1 MLLEGVRVLDLST
14 LLPGAYCTRIL
25 RDSGAGVLKIEP
37 PGGDPIRRLPG
48 GDSYFGSLHS
58 GKDILTLDWTLEA
71 DRARLKAEIGASDV
85 LVEGF
90 RPGVMERAGFGY
102 SVQAHLNPRLVACS
116 ITGFGSSGPRAL
128 RAGHDLNYLALSG
141 ALSLMPRS
149 AEGAPMI
156 PELQIADYA
165 GGLYAAFLIGAGLAG
180 RGKTGA
186 GCRVEVSMTD
196 VLRGWTELARRTR
209 SSGRSGVPL
218 TGTAP
223 CYRVYR
229 VLDGYL
235 AVAALEEKFWRNF
248 CMAIDRTDLVER
260 QFDSSAIPEVGAVLA
275 SHDRAAWMERF
286 KGRDVCVEPCL
297 ALDEH
302 GW

>member
-1 MLLEGVRVLDLST
+1 MLLEGIRVLDLST
-14 LLPGAYCTRIL
+14 LLPGAYCTRLL

-48 GDSYFGSLHS
+48 GDAYFESLHS
-58 GKDILTLDWTLEA
+58 GKVIVTLDWTTET
-71 DRARLKAEIGASDV
+71 DRARLEQEIGSADV

-90 RPGVMERAGFGY
+90 RPGVMDRAGFSY
-102 SVQAHLNPRLVACS
+102 SFLAQLNPRLVVCS
-116 ITGFGSSGPRAL
+116 ITGFGSSGPRAT

-149 AEGAPMI
+149 ADGAPMI
-156 PELQIADYA
+156 PAIQIADYA

-180 RGKTGA
+180 RGKSGS
-186 GCRVEVSMTD
+186 GCRLEVSMTQ
-196 VLRGWTELARRTR
+196 VLQGWTELARRTQA
-209 SSGRSGVPL
+209 SGLNGVPL

-223 CYRVYR
+223 CYGVYR

-235 AVAALEEKFWRNF
+235 AVAALEQKFWQNF

-260 QFDSSAIPEVGAVLA
+260 QFDNSAIPEVATVLA